1 MGLQV
6 LLDLLSEALNAFLHR
21 LQGRFRVVFQSAPWV
36 NDTLAS
42 TFNLENL
49 FFGMIARSGVRV

>member
-6 LLDLLSEALNAFLHR
+6 LLDLPLEASNAFLHR

-36 NDTLAS
+36 NDTLS
-42 TFNLENL
+42 DRLNLENL
-49 FFGMIARSGVRV
+49 FSEEIARNGVEP

>member
-6 LLDLLSEALNAFLHR
+6 LLDLPLEALNAFLHR

-36 NDTLAS
+36 NDTLVIR
-42 TFNLENL
+42 FNL
-49 FFGMIARSGVRV
+49 